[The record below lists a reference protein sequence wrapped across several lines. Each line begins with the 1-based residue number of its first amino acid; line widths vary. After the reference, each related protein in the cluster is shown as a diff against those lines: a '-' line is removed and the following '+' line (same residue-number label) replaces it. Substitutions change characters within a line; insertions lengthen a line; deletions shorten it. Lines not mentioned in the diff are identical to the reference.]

1 MSLLENTQKNR
12 KIKNHIK
19 YNSGTKTV
27 CVSTC
32 LSFFGIEPDTYHYTS
47 SKSNVYAYDNVLRKN
62 GFSVRSKAS
71 EFKLKPHVTSKTD
84 LLTNIRKSS
93 YTEKDF
99 FIVSCIQRTTA
110 HLIVVNGLGKV
121 VIDTSPN
128 GRWRVRRVKIVE
140 HSLGC

>member
-1 MSLLENTQKNR
+1 MTEATQKNR
-12 KIKNHIK
+12 KIENHIK
-19 YNSGTKTV
+19 YNNGTKTV

-47 SKSNVYAYDNVLRKN
+47 SSSNLFAYDNVLRKN
-62 GFSVRSKAS
+62 GFSVRSRAS
-71 EFKLKPHVTSKTD
+71 EFKMKPYITSKTD

-99 FIVSCIQRTTA
+99 FIVSCIKQTVG
-110 HLIVVNGLGKV
+110 HLIVVNGLGEV

-128 GRWRVRRVKIVE
+128 GRWRVRRVKIVK

>member
-1 MSLLENTQKNR
+1 MSLEVNTQNNR
-12 KIKNHIK
+12 KLDDHIN
-19 YNSGTKTV
+19 YNNGTKTV

-47 SKSNVYAYDNVLRKN
+47 SKSNLFAYDNVLRKN

-71 EFKLKPHVTSKTD
+71 EFKMKSHVTSKTA
-84 LLTNIRKSS
+84 LLANIKKSS

-99 FIVSCIQRTTA
+99 FIVSCVKKTVA

-121 VIDTSPN
+121 VIDTSPS
-128 GRWRVRRVKIVE
+128 GRWKVRRVKIVE
-140 HSLGC
+140 KL